1 MRLPLEK
8 LRHRPVWAALILLMT
23 QFFCPLYGSA
33 QHFQLPEHQRREMIP
48 FKMIRNLMVIPVK
61 INGQG
66 PFNFV
71 LDSGVGLVLISDGHL
86 ADSLK
91 LNYLRNI
98 KIVGLGGDND
108 LDAHITEPLTL
119 SVGRATGEYIPTAVL
134 QKDVFNLS
142 QYVGMPI
149 HGLLGYEFISSF
161 ITKIN
166 YDSQTITLFPPR
178 RGYFPRKGYR
188 IPITI
193 EERKPYLEALISFDG
208 KSSQKVKLIIDSG
221 AGHPISLESNNGIPF
236 AVPEVNIAGNLGVGL
251 SGPISGYFGRI
262 PSMKLGKFELKQL
275 IAAFPNYDDVGAKIR
290 VSGRNGNL
298 GNQILKRFEVVF
310 DYSRNALY
318 LKPSSAYRERF
329 EHDMSGMEYVITG
342 PDYKR
347 LIVSRVEPDS
357 PAELEGIEAGD
368 EILSINLKPIRDYT
382 VEEIDKLFKSG
393 DDRSFLLHIQP
404 KDSEKTRKVIFTL
417 KRRI

>member
-1 MRLPLEK
+1 MRLALKK
-8 LRHRPVWAALILLMT
+8 LRLRLIGMVLFLVT
-23 QFFCPLYGSA
+23 LQQFCPLSIMA
-33 QHFQLPEHQRREMIP
+33 QHFQLPEHQRRELIP
-48 FKMIRNLMVIPVK
+48 FKMIRNLMVIPLK

-71 LDSGVGLVLISDGHL
+71 LDSGVGLVLISDAHL

-91 LNYLRNI
+91 LNYLRSI

-108 LDAHITEPLTL
+108 LDAYITEPLTL
-119 SVGRATGEYIPTAVL
+119 SVGRALGDYIPTAVL

-149 HGLLGYEFISSF
+149 HGLLGYEFFSSF

-166 YDSQTITLFPPR
+166 YDTQTITLFPPR
-178 RGYFPRKGYR
+178 RAYFPRKGYR

-193 EERKPYLEALISFDG
+193 EERKPYLEAQISFDG
-208 KSSQKVKLIIDSG
+208 KSTQKVKLVIDSG
-221 AGHPISLESNNGIPF
+221 AGHPVSLESNNGIPF
-236 AVPEVNIAGNLGVGL
+236 AVPDVNIAGNLGVGL
-251 SGPISGYFGRI
+251 AGPISGYFGRI
-262 PSMKLGKFELKQL
+262 PSMKLGKYELKQL

-298 GNQILKRFEVVF
+298 GNQVLKRFEIVF
-310 DYSRNALY
+310 DYGRSALY
-318 LKPSSAYRERF
+318 LKPSSAYKERF
-329 EHDMSGMEYVITG
+329 EHDMSGMEFVITG

-357 PAELEGIEAGD
+357 PAETDGIEAGD
-368 EILSINLKPIRDYT
+368 EILSINLKPVKDYT
-382 VEEIDKLFKSG
+382 VEEIDNLFKSG
-393 DDRSFLLHIQP
+393 NDRSFLLHILP
-404 KDSEKTRKVIFTL
+404 KDSEKIRKVIFTL